1 MAKLI
6 GEQPFHA
13 LKVDAVRHDCGD
25 KAGFV
30 IANLAIALDREDLA
44 PKIGSFW
51 PLAANQS
58 SRREPPPLGF
68 AFQQARAH
76 FAKLDRPGHDPRVEH
91 RIVEAQFLD
100 RSARASR
107 RSIRAASTS
116 KWNGF
121 SDDVVG
127 ARRIGLT
134 APFGVRAAGDQDRSE
149 CRASAD
155 VARAPAGP
163 ARSR

>member
-6 GEQPFHA
+6 GKQPFHA
-13 LKVDAVRHDCGD
+13 LKFDAVRHDCGD

-30 IANLAIALDREDLA
+30 IANLAIALDRDDVA

-51 PLAANQS
+51 PLRLTT
-58 SRREPPPLGF
+58 SRRQPPPLGF
-68 AFQQARAH
+68 AFQQSRAH
-76 FAKLDRPGHDPRVEH
+76 FAKLDRPGHHPRIEH

-100 RSARASR
+100 RLARASR

-121 SDDVVG
+121 K
-127 ARRIGLT
+127 RRRRR
-134 APFGVRAAGDQDRSE
+134 PPHRPEPR
-149 CRASAD
+149 R
-155 VARAPAGP
+155 RAPSG
-163 ARSR
+163 R